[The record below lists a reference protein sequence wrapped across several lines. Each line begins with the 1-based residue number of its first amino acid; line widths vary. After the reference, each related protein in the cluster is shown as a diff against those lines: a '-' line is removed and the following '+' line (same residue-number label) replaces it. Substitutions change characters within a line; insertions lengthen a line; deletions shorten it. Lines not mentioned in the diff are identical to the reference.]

1 MVLVKRLSIYTLH
14 SICIVYTILYY
25 IFHIQVSTYNTRVVS
40 YFLLDTIIN
49 IYLLCCLLCRVYI
62 SCVRLLLPVSKK
74 HKIFLYKKKKTKNKE
89 IHT

>member
-1 MVLVKRLSIYTLH
+1 MIWFWLNACLYIQLH
-14 SICIVYTILYY
+14 SIYHFVLYFSYT
-25 IFHIQVSTYNTRVVS
+25 STYNTRVVS

-74 HKIFLYKKKKTKNKE
+74 HKIFLYKKKKNEK
-89 IHT
+89 